1 VFQRLLDMV
10 PNLSQRLLEGS
21 EEEAMHIATLVS
33 LVLHFNGLVAY
44 DLVSRFKR
52 VFLVRGPTILR
63 V

>member
-1 VFQRLLDMV
+1 MV